1 MSDPHETT
9 EEHLARLLGRALN
22 SFELPDATI
31 ERLDCA
37 LAHNS
42 ALHSSHHSSGAGLHR
57 ETYRHTFLI
66 ADGSDLTLWE
76 LVYDTGAG
84 AGPQHELYTGQEE
97 ARLAVTRI
105 RGADAAAMFPDE
117 DPEDDLGILSA
128 LKSTPPAPV
137 ARTYSADRSA
147 DHARRVLRRA
157 ENPDRPG
164 EDVARLLRSAF
175 AHQISQAFGTQCRF
189 ETGEDAGFTLYEHA
203 FLLLDGQEFSLWEVE
218 HTATPDGRHMCEVYT
233 SQSAARTAM
242 ELRAR
247 VR

>member
-189 ETGEDAGFTLYEHA
+189 ETGEDMASPST
-203 FLLLDGQEFSLWEVE
+203 STPSCCS
-218 HTATPDGRHMCEVYT
+218 TARSSASGRSSTRPRPTAATCARCTPR
-233 SQSAARTAM
+233 
-242 ELRAR
+242 RAPPGPR
-247 VR
+247 WSCAPA